1 MVHARGSRSVRKTP
15 PKGAL
20 VTGKSIQFC
29 RPTPDLGAN
38 PLARYFGLWMDGMVG
53 PDFEE
58 GLGRLKA
65 LSEAQPKVG

>member
-1 MVHARGSRSVRKTP
+1 
-15 PKGAL
+15 

-65 LSEAQPKVG
+65 LAEAQPKVG